1 LETPLNLAARRLGA
15 LALATGLILGSV
27 TVSQGAPS
35 LVALAKPVVRG
46 ALNTQSIYFV
56 MTDRYA
62 NGDPS
67 NDLAHVAD
75 FRLTSGYDSSDPGW
89 YHGGDLK
96 GLTQNLSYIK
106 KMGFTSIWI
115 TPPVKQQYVQGGSA
129 AYHGY
134 WGIDFTTIDPHLGT
148 EADFKNLVD
157 QAHALGLKVIVD
169 IVVNHTADIIKY
181 RDNGS
186 AYIPL
191 GLAKVKKPTWLNT
204 MANYHNVGDIGT
216 SPKATTL
223 AGDFYGLDDL
233 NTGKPAVVQGW
244 TDLWSSWITKYGIDG
259 YRIDTAKYVDE
270 AFWKSFLPAI
280 LKTAKSVGK
289 SSFAIF
295 GEIADANPEAIAPF
309 VTEQSFPSAL
319 DFPFQ
324 NAVTNYAKSF
334 GQAAPLGELF
344 NADDLYTSATSSAYG
359 LATFLGNHDMGR
371 IGYFITKAAA
381 WDGETVLLERDI
393 LAHAM
398 LFLLRGGPVVYYGD
412 EKGMAGGGGDKL
424 ARQDMFPTQ
433 VDLWKTETRIGAAP
447 IGDGSSFDVA
457 NPIQDEIVALQ
468 NLEVQ
473 YPDLK
478 TGTQQLRY
486 AQGNFFAVSR
496 FNSDQEFLVAF
507 NSDDKPT
514 TATVPVATLSSAWE
528 PIFGLGSST
537 SSSPNSLDI
546 TLPPHGFIVL
556 KAANKF
562 VPSQTLKITILAPK
576 TDGNSDGWIPVT
588 ASVPGSDF
596 DQVTFAVQV
605 PGKAWQSLGT
615 SDHRTLKTPQTAGGL
630 FRSYIHPALYKKG
643 TVLNLVAIVKNS
655 AGETLASKVIRY
667 SIN

>member
-1 LETPLNLAARRLGA
+1 MIKTSRRIFAAGLTAG
-15 LALATGLILGSV
+15 LLLITATI
-27 TVSQGAPS
+27 SQGAES
-35 LVALAKPVVRG
+35 LISLAKPVVRG

-62 NGDPS
+62 NGDTS

-75 FRLTSGYDSSDPGW
+75 FRLTSGFDSSDPGW

-96 GLTQNLSYIK
+96 GLTANLSYIK

-148 EADFKNLVD
+148 KADFKNMVD
-157 QAHALGLKVIVD
+157 QAHSLGLKVIVD
-169 IVVNHTADIIKY
+169 IVVNHTADVIKY

-191 GLAKVKKPTWLNT
+191 GLAKIKKPTWLNT
-204 MANYHNVGDIGT
+204 ISNYHNVGDIGAT
-216 SPKATTL
+216 AKATTL

-233 NTGKPAVVQGW
+233 NTDKPTVVKGW
-244 TDLWSSWITKYGIDG
+244 TDLWSSWITNYGIDG
-259 YRIDTAKYVDE
+259 YRIDTAKYVNPE
-270 AFWKSFLPAI
+270 FWRSFLPAI

-295 GEIADANPEAIAPF
+295 GEIADANPEAVAPF

-334 GQAAPLGELF
+334 GQAGPLGELF

-371 IGYFITKAAA
+371 IGYFLTKAAA
-381 WDGETVLLERDI
+381 WDGETVLLERDK

-398 LFLLRGGPVVYYGD
+398 LFLLRGGPIVYYGD

-433 VDLWKTETRIGAAP
+433 VDLWKTETRIGGAP
-447 IGDGSSFDVA
+447 IGDGNSFDVA

-468 NLEVQ
+468 NLEVH
-473 YPDLK
+473 YPGLK
-478 TGTQQLRY
+478 TGAQQLRY

-496 FNSDQEFLVAF
+496 FNSNQEFVVAF

-514 TATVPVATLSSAWE
+514 TATVPVSTPSTSWE
-528 PIFGLGSST
+528 TIFGTGSASASAT
-537 SSSPNSLDI
+537 SSLDI

-562 VPSQTLKITILAPK
+562 VPAQALKITINSPK

-588 ASVPGSDF
+588 ASVPGNDF

-605 PGKAWQSLGT
+605 PDKAWQSLGT
-615 SDHRTLKTPQTAGGL
+615 SDHRTFATTQTAGG
-630 FRSYIHPALYKKG
+630 FYRVYIHPAQYKKG

-655 AGETLASKVIRY
+655 SGASLASKVIHY
-667 SIN
+667 KVG